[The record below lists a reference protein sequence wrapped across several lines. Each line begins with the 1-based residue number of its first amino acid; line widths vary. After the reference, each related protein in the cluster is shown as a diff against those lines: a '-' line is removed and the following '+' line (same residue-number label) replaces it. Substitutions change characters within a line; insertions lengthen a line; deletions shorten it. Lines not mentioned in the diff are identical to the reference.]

1 METSLNV
8 YDYPE
13 PKEDKVKTIKGKV
26 CFIYKFETE
35 VPSNWDISDIL
46 EDVYE
51 NKDIYQ
57 QDLDDID
64 LDI

>member
-26 CFIYKFETE
+26 YFIYKFETE
-35 VPSNWDISDIL
+35 VPSNCDMSDIL
-46 EDVYE
+46 
-51 NKDIYQ
+51 
-57 QDLDDID
+57 
-64 LDI
+64 